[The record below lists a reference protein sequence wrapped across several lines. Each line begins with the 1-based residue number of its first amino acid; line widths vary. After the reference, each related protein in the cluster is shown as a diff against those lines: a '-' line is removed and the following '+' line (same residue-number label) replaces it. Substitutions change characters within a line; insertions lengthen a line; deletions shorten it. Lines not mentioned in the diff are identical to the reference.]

1 MLRSPSKMAET
12 RLDRSVRVCSVWIR
26 AWTNTAMLDEFARYV
41 GDNLSVKDVFRDA
54 IIFYSKNYF
63 KSDSIIVNRI
73 FFLI

>member
-41 GDNLSVKDVFRDA
+41 GDNLSVKDVF
-54 IIFYSKNYF
+54 IFYSKNYF
-63 KSDSIIVNRI
+63 KNDSIIVNRI